1 MNKRL
6 FDLIVLGL
14 WLLIAIVVYIRGDI
28 YTNGYKAINASILSS
43 EKEIPIEQ
51 IFVLD
56 SNLFEIVFAENSK
69 TIISKVDSDVDLSRD
84 EMILLFKKI
93 KDPRFVFI
101 FKNPNDTWLVKINFF
116 LDGRRT
122 SLDKWI
128 LEKTK

>member
-84 EMILLFKKI
+84 EMILLFKK
-93 KDPRFVFI
+93 
-101 FKNPNDTWLVKINFF
+101 
-116 LDGRRT
+116 
-122 SLDKWI
+122 
-128 LEKTK
+128 